1 MQLWV
6 QVILEEEVTS
16 SNMMLSQVANH
27 ICDVVQ
33 ARAEKGNNMI
43 FLLI

>member
-6 QVILEEEVTS
+6 QVILGEEVAS
-16 SNMMLSQVANH
+16 SNMTLSQLTNR